1 MLTISMQYIT
11 FSQNRVKSGRKSET
25 LAGSEKTGSPLVKFR
40 KLFFKSVLHT
50 TFRRLAVKIAG
61 SRPLVNMQYYADG
74 EGRCPA

>member
-11 FSQNRVKSGRKSET
+11 FSQDRVKSGRTSET
-25 LAGSEKTGSPLVKFR
+25 LAGREKTDSPLVKSR

-50 TFRRLAVKIAG
+50 NFRPLAVKVAG
-61 SRPLVNMQYYADG
+61 LLPLANMQYYADG